1 MTSTRN
7 ENISLPVANKSQHC
21 FKAKCRCSLP
31 TNRPILY
38 TNGLCE
44 RHFFEMNLSS
54 NDIDYDK
61 NLHLNHKSKLS
72 SKEKKLYTIKH
83 HYQPLKNDIRTTRE
97 IFDGNRW

>member
-1 MTSTRN
+1 MTLIHN
-7 ENISLPVANKSQHC
+7 EHISLPIANTSDHC
-21 FKAKCRCSLP
+21 LKAKCQRSLP
-31 TNRPILY
+31 KNQPILY

-54 NDIDYDK
+54 NDIDNDK
-61 NLHLNHKSKLS
+61 NIHLNHKSKLS
-72 SKEKKLYTIKH
+72 SKEKNFYTIKN